1 MKFFY
6 ADALDLVDPRF
17 DFLAEESPPDRIPQ
31 RDDVYAH
38 ELMAPDSPYDGLLVS
53 KFLFDL
59 DKGQGRY
66 SQAQKFRFMREGVH
80 RFMRFPPSED
90 FDRSQWP
97 VLGDCGA
104 FNYRDEPE
112 PPYSVDDV
120 IEFYELC
127 GFTHG
132 VSVDHMIGAYDA
144 SLDQPKLLGPAVP
157 EDYQYRF
164 DLTLEL
170 AAEFMARC
178 QSGNLGFQPIGIAQ
192 GWSPRSYQRAV
203 EQLIKIGF
211 DYIALG
217 GLVPL
222 KTPDI
227 LQVLESVKQ
236 VTGGNVRLHLFG
248 ITRLEN
254 LEAYSDAGVVSLD
267 SASPMLQAFKDSKNN
282 YYSNA
287 GHYTAIRVPQA
298 HKYPKLIRAIR
309 SGKIEQ
315 AEAQRLEREALEGL
329 RAYGKGEGSADEI
342 LRTLRAYEALYGGK
356 SRWPAVRRTLVE
368 RPWEKCDC
376 AVCRALGIE
385 VVIFRGAN
393 RNRRRG
399 FHNLWHMQKTLHQYR
414 SSLEGEA

>member
-17 DFLAEESPPDRIPQ
+17 DFIAEVSPPDRIPQ

-80 RFMRFPPSED
+80 RFMRFPPSEN
-90 FDRSQWP
+90 FDRTQWP

-157 EDYQYRF
+157 EDSQYRF

-178 QSGNLGFQPIGIAQ
+178 QTGKLGFQPIGIAQ

-227 LQVLESVKQ
+227 LQVLESVKE
-236 VTGGNVRLHLFG
+236 VTGGRVRLHLFG

-254 LEAYSDAGVVSLD
+254 LDAYSDAGVVSLD

-329 RAYGKGEGSADEI
+329 RAYGKGEGSAEEI
-342 LRTLRAYEALYGGK
+342 LRTLQAYEALYGGK
-356 SRWPAVRRTLVE
+356 SRWPAVRRTLEE
-368 RPWEKCDC
+368 RPWEQCDC
-376 AVCRALGIE
+376 AVCRDLGIE

-399 FHNLWHMQKTLHQYR
+399 YHNLWHMQKTLHRYR
-414 SSLEGEA
+414 GGLEGEA

>member
-1 MKFFY
+1 MKFYY
-6 ADALDLVDPRF
+6 ADALDTVDPRF
-17 DFLAEESPPDRIPQ
+17 DFLREVSPPDRIPQ

-38 ELMAPDSPYDGLLVS
+38 ELMHPDSPYDGLLVS

-59 DKGQGRY
+59 DGGQGRY

-80 RFMRFPPSED
+80 RFMRFPPRET
-90 FDRSQWP
+90 FDRKKWS

-112 PPYSVDDV
+112 PPYTVDEV
-120 IEFYELC
+120 IEFYEMC

-144 SLDQPKLLGPAVP
+144 NLDQPRLLGPDVP
-157 EDYQYRF
+157 ADYQHRF

-170 AAEFMARC
+170 ASQFMDRC
-178 QSGNLGFQPIGIAQ
+178 RHGKFDFQPIGIAQ
-192 GWSPRSYQRAV
+192 GWSPRSYQTAV
-203 EQLIKIGF
+203 DHLVRMGF

-222 KTPDI
+222 KTRDI
-227 LQVLESVKQ
+227 LQVLETVKE
-236 VTGGNVRLHLFG
+236 VTGGKVRLHLFG

-254 LEAYSDAGVVSLD
+254 LEAYADAGVVSLD
-267 SASPMLQAFKDSKNN
+267 SASPMRQAFKDSKNN
-282 YYSNA
+282 YYSSA
-287 GHYTAIRVPQA
+287 GHYTAVRVPQV
-298 HKYPKLIRAIR
+298 HKYPKLIRPIR
-309 SGKIEQ
+309 SGKVDQ
-315 AEAQRLEREALEGL
+315 AEAQRLEKDALDSL
-329 RAYGKGEGSADEI
+329 RAYGKGEGSVGEI
-342 LRTLRAYEALYGGK
+342 LRILQSYEALYGGK
-356 SRWPAVRRTLVE
+356 SRWPDIRRTLEE
-368 RPWEKCDC
+368 RPWEQCDC
-376 AVCRALGIE
+376 AVCRALGID

>member
-17 DFLAEESPPDRIPQ
+17 DFLTEESPPDRIPQ
-31 RDDVYAH
+31 QDDVYAH

-80 RFMRFPPSED
+80 RFMRFPLNDLYNRSE
-90 FDRSQWP
+90 WP

-144 SLDQPKLLGPAVP
+144 SLDQPRLLGPTVP
-157 EDYQYRF
+157 EEFQKRF

-170 AAEFMARC
+170 AAQFMDRC
-178 QSGNLGFQPIGIAQ
+178 RHGYFNFQAIGIAQ
-192 GWSPRSYQRAV
+192 GWSPRSYQKAV
-203 EQLIKIGF
+203 RQLMSIGF

-227 LQVLESVKQ
+227 LQVLESVKE
-236 VTGGNVRLHLFG
+236 VTGGKIRLHLFG

-267 SASPMLQAFKDSKNN
+267 SASPMRQAFKDSKNN
-282 YYSNA
+282 YYSA
-287 GHYTAIRVPQA
+287 EGHYTAVRVPQA
-298 HKYPKLIRAIR
+298 HKYPKLIHAIR

-315 AEAQRLEREALEGL
+315 AEAQRLERDALESL
-329 RAYGKGEGSADEI
+329 RAYGKGEGSAQEI
-342 LRTLRAYEALYGGK
+342 LKILEAYEALYGGK
-356 SRWPAVRRTLVE
+356 SRWSEVQRTLEE
-368 RPWEKCDC
+368 RPWEQCDC
-376 AVCRALGIE
+376 AVCRDLGID

-399 FHNLWHMQKTLHQYR
+399 FHNLWHMQKTLHRYR
-414 SSLEGEA
+414 GGLEGEA

>member
-17 DFLAEESPPDRIPQ
+17 DFIAEVSPPDRIPQ

-80 RFMRFPPSED
+80 RFMRFPPSEN
-90 FDRSQWP
+90 FDRTQWP

-157 EDYQYRF
+157 EDCQYRF

-178 QSGNLGFQPIGIAQ
+178 QTGKLGFQPIGIAQ

-227 LQVLESVKQ
+227 LQVLESVKE
-236 VTGGNVRLHLFG
+236 VTGGRVRLHLFG

-254 LEAYSDAGVVSLD
+254 LDAYSDAGVVSLD

-282 YYSNA
+282 YYNNA

-329 RAYGKGEGSADEI
+329 RAYGKGEGSAEEI
-342 LRTLRAYEALYGGK
+342 LRTLQAYEALYGGK
-356 SRWPAVRRTLVE
+356 SRWPAVRRTLEE
-368 RPWEKCDC
+368 RPWEQCDC
-376 AVCRALGIE
+376 AVCRDLGIE

-399 FHNLWHMQKTLHQYR
+399 YHNLWHMQKTLHRYR
-414 SSLEGEA
+414 GGLEGEA